1 MAKKI
6 IRITE
11 NDIREIVMECV
22 GNIMNEEFDK
32 PWPRVK
38 RSLINKLYKTAEP
51 FTRSKYSDTGWQAV
65 SSLIEA
71 IENAGFKVGVSVKD
85 GGYRNSKGGNTMF
98 AGSDVSYWKEYDL
111 EIPVEDKVIYGQIKA
126 HAAGTVEDPFKSY
139 DMTCTFW

>member
-1 MAKKI
+1 MTKKI

-11 NDIREIVMECV
+11 HDIREIVMECV

-32 PWPRVK
+32 PWSRVK
-38 RSLINKLYKTAEP
+38 RSLINKLYRTAEP

-71 IENAGFKVGVSVKD
+71 IENAGFKVSVSVKD